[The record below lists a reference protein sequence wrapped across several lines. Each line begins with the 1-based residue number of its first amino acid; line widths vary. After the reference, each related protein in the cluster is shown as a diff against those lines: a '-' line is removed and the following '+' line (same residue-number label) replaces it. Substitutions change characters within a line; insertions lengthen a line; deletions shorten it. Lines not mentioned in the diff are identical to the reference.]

1 MICPK
6 CAFSQPD
13 DIYCALCGVNI
24 ERYARKKR
32 KQRYKAGILTV
43 LLGIAILAIVNHIT
57 SSPKNVPRDKPSE
70 GRLSKN
76 VAPISQKTSPGRETH
91 PGKSPAQPQKDH
103 SLENQ
108 HFGAERTDFESSVQE
123 YKQEKQSAVD
133 AEKGSV
139 TASQWFEKGK
149 GLDDDSEAE
158 IGCYQKA
165 IELDAKFA
173 PALYRLG
180 AIYYRQANYELADKA
195 FAGFLEHAT
204 DADREAYDIYVY
216 HSIAGVE
223 RLSEKIEEQ
232 VSAEEGEKETPTEGE
247 KETGEIADEEAS
259 EERSEE
265 TGEETSEEV
274 MTIVRFSQVD
284 GHIVVPVVLNDSISA
299 RVLVDTGA
307 GITILS
313 RELAKALGLDEERGT
328 SITLKTM
335 AMDIQA
341 QLARLESIQVGGVGR
356 HNFRVAVTD
365 LPFGENGRFDGIL
378 GMDFLNNYKI
388 HIDNERQRLTLAPRV
403 HQ

>member
-6 CAFSQPD
+6 CGFSQPD

-32 KQRYKAGILTV
+32 KQRYKTGIVTV
-43 LLGIAILAIVNHIT
+43 LLGIAILAVINHIT
-57 SSPKNVPRDKPSE
+57 SSPKDGPPDKLRE
-70 GRLSKN
+70 GRPSKQI
-76 VAPISQKTSPGRETH
+76 APISQETSLGSKTH

-103 SLENQ
+103 SPENQ
-108 HFGAERTDFESSVQE
+108 RFGAERTDFKSSVQE
-123 YKQEKQSAVD
+123 YKQEKQSGVD

-158 IGCYQKA
+158 IGYYQKA
-165 IELDAKFA
+165 IELDAKFV

-180 AIYYRQANYELADKA
+180 AIYYRRANYELADKA

-216 HSIAGVE
+216 YSIADVQ
-223 RLSEKIEEQ
+223 RLSERIEEQ
-232 VSAEEGEKETPTEGE
+232 AAAEEGEKETPTEVE
-247 KETGEIADEEAS
+247 RETGEIADEETS
-259 EERSEE
+259 EETSEE
-265 TGEETSEEV
+265 TGEEANEEV

-284 GHIVVPVVLNDSISA
+284 GHILVPVVLNDSISA

-341 QLARLESIQVGGVGR
+341 QLARVQSIQVGGVGR

-365 LPFGENGRFDGIL
+365 LPFGEKGRFDGIL

-388 HIDNERQRLTLAPRV
+388 QIDNETQRIMLTP
-403 HQ
+403 HIQ

>member
-6 CAFSQPD
+6 CGFSQPD

-32 KQRYKAGILTV
+32 KQRYKTGILTV
-43 LLGIAILAIVNHIT
+43 LLGIAILAIINHIT
-57 SSPKNVPRDKPSE
+57 SSPKNGPRDKPSE

-108 HFGAERTDFESSVQE
+108 RFGAEKTDFKSSVQE
-123 YKQEKQSAVD
+123 YKQEKQSGVD

-149 GLDDDSEAE
+149 ELDDDSEAE
-158 IGCYQKA
+158 IGYYQKA
-165 IELDAKFA
+165 IELDAKFV

-216 HSIAGVE
+216 YSIADVQ
-223 RLSEKIEEQ
+223 RLSKRIEEQ
-232 VSAEEGEKETPTEGE
+232 AAAEEGEKETPTEVE
-247 KETGEIADEEAS
+247 KETGEIADEETS
-259 EERSEE
+259 EETSEE
-265 TGEETSEEV
+265 TGEEANEEV

-284 GHIVVPVVLNDSISA
+284 GHILVPVVLNDSISA

-341 QLARLESIQVGGVGR
+341 QLARVQSIQVGGVGR

-365 LPFGENGRFDGIL
+365 LPFGEKGRFDGIL

-388 HIDNERQRLTLAPRV
+388 QIDNETQRIMLTP
-403 HQ
+403 HIQ

>member
-6 CAFSQPD
+6 CGFSQPD

-43 LLGIAILAIVNHIT
+43 LLGIAILAIINHVT
-57 SSPKNVPRDKPSE
+57 SSPKNGHRDKPGE

-76 VAPISQKTSPGRETH
+76 VAPISQKTSPGTETH

-108 HFGAERTDFESSVQE
+108 RFGAERTDFESSVQE
-123 YKQEKQSAVD
+123 DKQEKQSGVD

-158 IGCYQKA
+158 IACYQKA
-165 IELDAKFA
+165 IELDAKFV

-216 HSIAGVE
+216 YSIAGVQ
-223 RLSEKIEEQ
+223 RLSERIEEEAA
-232 VSAEEGEKETPTEGE
+232 AEEGEKETPTEVE
-247 KETGEIADEEAS
+247 KETGEIADEETS
-259 EERSEE
+259 EERSVE
-265 TGEETSEEV
+265 TGQETSEEV

-284 GHIVVPVVLNDSISA
+284 GHILVPVVLNDSISA

-341 QLARLESIQVGGVGR
+341 QLARLESIQVGGLGR
-356 HNFRVAVTD
+356 HNFPVAVTD
-365 LPFGENGRFDGIL
+365 LPFGEKGRFDGIL
-378 GMDFLNNYKI
+378 GMDFLNNYEI

>member
-24 ERYARKKR
+24 EKYARKKR

-43 LLGIAILAIVNHIT
+43 LLGIAILAIVTHIT
-57 SSPKNVPRDKPSE
+57 SSPKNVPHDKPSE
-70 GRLSKN
+70 GRLSKK
-76 VAPISQKTSPGRETH
+76 VAPISQKTSLGSKIP
-91 PGKSPAQPQKDH
+91 PSKSPAQSRKDH

-108 HFGAERTDFESSVQE
+108 RLEAKRTDIESSVQE
-123 YKQEKQSAVD
+123 DKQEKQSGVD

-139 TASQWFEKGK
+139 TAMQWFEKGN
-149 GLDDDSEAE
+149 GLDDDSEDE

-165 IELDAKFA
+165 IELDPKFV
-173 PALYRLG
+173 PALYHLG

-204 DADREAYDIYVY
+204 DADRQAYDIYVY
-216 HSIAGVE
+216 YSIAGVE
-223 RLSEKIEEQ
+223 RLSEEIEEQ
-232 VSAEEGEKETPTEGE
+232 VSAKEGEKETPTEGE

-259 EERSEE
+259 EEWSEE
-265 TGEETSEEV
+265 TGKETSEEV

-284 GHIVVPVVLNDSISA
+284 GHIVVPVMLNDSISA

-313 RELAKALGLDEERGT
+313 RELAEALGLDEERGD

-341 QLARLESIQVGGVGR
+341 QLATLESIQVGGLSR
-356 HNFRVAVTD
+356 NNFRVAVTD
-365 LPFGENGRFDGIL
+365 LSFGENGKFDGIL

-388 HIDNERQRLTLAPRV
+388 HIDNEKQRLTLAPRV